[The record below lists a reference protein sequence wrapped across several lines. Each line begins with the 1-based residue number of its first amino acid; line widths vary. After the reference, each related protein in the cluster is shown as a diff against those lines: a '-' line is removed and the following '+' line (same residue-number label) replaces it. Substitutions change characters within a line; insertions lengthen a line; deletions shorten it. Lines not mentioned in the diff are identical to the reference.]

1 MKNIILKVLV
11 LMVFVFVNSCEREST
26 CKTKTECYS
35 DGNGGQRCVEA
46 PIPGT
51 CIDNNFGF

>member
-1 MKNIILKVLV
+1 
-11 LMVFVFVNSCEREST
+11 MVFVFVNSCEREST